1 MQEARSEA
9 HVTSAARDETKPGL
23 LTGSLIEALGAFFI
37 VLAGFGVT
45 MLNPQGGFGPGFAF
59 GLAFLVV
66 IAAFGRLSGGYFN
79 PALTLGLAM
88 AGKTPWRAVL
98 PFIVAQTVGALAA
111 ASFFW
116 LIFTTHPQ
124 EIQIAGL
131 FSTAANGYAENSA
144 NAFPLA
150 SILLVEVVATALLTA
165 VVLGSTG
172 RLASRAA
179 APFAIG
185 LSYAVLLTA
194 LAPLDN
200 GGLNPARS
208 LAAAVFAEPLALQQV
223 WLFWVAPLLGA
234 LIAGLLYRSV
244 ELGQRVSA
252 EKTHDDGGARD
263 DVEPDTH
270 PAAPAVAG
278 SAVAAAA
285 SHHEGHNAPAKRD
298 GETGTDEARTFF
310 EDSSPEDPAQ
320 PNGNDNDDND
330 AGQTRHSQG

>member
-9 HVTSAARDETKPGL
+9 HATNAARDETKPGL
-23 LTGSLIEALGAFFI
+23 LAASLIEALGAFFI
-37 VLAGFGVT
+37 VLAGLGVT

-88 AGKTPWRAVL
+88 AGRTPWRAVPPL
-98 PFIVAQTVGALAA
+98 IVAQTVGALAA

-131 FSTAANGYAENSA
+131 FSTAANGYAENSSTQ
-144 NAFPLA
+144 FPLA
-150 SILLVEVVATALLTA
+150 SILLAEVVAAALLTA

-172 RLASRAA
+172 RLASRSA

-185 LSYAVLLTA
+185 LSYGVLLTA

-208 LAAAVFAEPLALQQV
+208 LAAAVFAEPWALQQV

-252 EKTHDDGGARD
+252 EKSSD
-263 DVEPDTH
+263 DVSRHDVAPDTR

-285 SHHEGHNAPAKRD
+285 SHHEGHNAPAMRD
-298 GETGTDEARTFF
+298 GEPGTDEARTFF
-310 EDSSPEDPAQ
+310 EDSSPEEPAH
-320 PNGNDNDDND
+320 PIGNDNDDD